1 MSTPT
6 RPARPLPASVP
17 YLPHDDVEGGSSLG
31 DPTASAVVAL
41 LDANL
46 RALLRMDAGEFWR
59 HIAHDPSVA
68 RALDTYL
75 QHRRRPYDRSGKTR
89 PASVDASSA
98 DEDLD
103 DRLAR
108 RVFMTLRRLATIERD
123 DPLAPTLASRARTL
137 TELGI
142 VRAPQVL
149 DVCAIFGPDNPRTTS
164 ALTRDLLR
172 ILGPSLEDDLAAV
185 GAIAAVDLE
194 RRADALVEA
203 AFAGD
208 APGVPAGESRLALEY
223 FRDVATALV
232 ELIRAA
238 PALAAR
244 IDEGSSGSRSSRPGH
259 LQGRGAR
266 TSTFGEMTVA
276 EERDEVAGR
285 LRGAAEGG
293 GGGGG
298 GGGRRGARWPP
309 RRIESRTRRSR

>member
-1 MSTPT
+1 MGTRDSFSRGGGARGEAAPAPAHPEHRADGGAARPEMSTIAPPPMSTPT

-75 QHRRRPYDRSGKTR
+75 QHRRRPYERSGKTR
-89 PASVDASSA
+89 QERSVDAASA

-123 DPLAPTLASRARTL
+123 DPLAPTRASRARML

-142 VRAPQVL
+142 VRAPR
-149 DVCAIFGPDNPRTTS
+149 CSTSAPSSARTT
-164 ALTRDLLR
+164 
-172 ILGPSLEDDLAAV
+172 LA
-185 GAIAAVDLE
+185 
-194 RRADALVEA
+194 
-203 AFAGD
+203 
-208 APGVPAGESRLALEY
+208 
-223 FRDVATALV
+223 
-232 ELIRAA
+232 
-238 PALAAR
+238 
-244 IDEGSSGSRSSRPGH
+244 
-259 LQGRGAR
+259 
-266 TSTFGEMTVA
+266 
-276 EERDEVAGR
+276 
-285 LRGAAEGG
+285 
-293 GGGGG
+293 
-298 GGGRRGARWPP
+298 P
-309 RRIESRTRRSR
+309 RRR

>member
-1 MSTPT
+1 MSTPP

-17 YLPHDDVEGGSSLG
+17 YLPHDDVDGGSSLG

-46 RALLRMDAGEFWR
+46 RALLRLDAGDFWR

-75 QHRRRPYDRSGKTR
+75 QHRRRPYDPTSRASSRS
-89 PASVDASSA
+89 AASA

-123 DPLAPTLASRARTL
+123 DPLAPTREARARTL
-137 TELGI
+137 TELGL
-142 VRAPQVL
+142 VRAPTVL
-149 DVCAIFGPDNPRTTS
+149 DVCAIYGPDNPRATS

-172 ILGPSLEDDLAAV
+172 ILGPAFEDDLAAV

-203 AFAGD
+203 AFADDEAGGLGL
-208 APGVPAGESRLALEY
+208 GVRVRVRY
-223 FRDVATALV
+223 
-232 ELIRAA
+232 I
-238 PALAAR
+238 
-244 IDEGSSGSRSSRPGH
+244 
-259 LQGRGAR
+259 
-266 TSTFGEMTVA
+266 
-276 EERDEVAGR
+276 
-285 LRGAAEGG
+285 
-293 GGGGG
+293 
-298 GGGRRGARWPP
+298 
-309 RRIESRTRRSR
+309 